1 MQKLGFVPLL
11 SMLKRFKYII
21 NGKNS
26 TWKWMEKLSHCN
38 KFMCSS
44 DKRIKLIIQLLN
56 LLMNSS
62 LSHTK
67 RKDINL
73 HLKGHVVIRE
83 PFLFTTM

>member
-1 MQKLGFVPLL
+1 MQKLGFVSLL

-38 KFMCSS
+38 KFMCS

-56 LLMNSS
+56 LLKNSS
-62 LSHTK
+62 LSHIE

-73 HLKGHVVIRE
+73 HLKRTCGY
-83 PFLFTTM
+83 